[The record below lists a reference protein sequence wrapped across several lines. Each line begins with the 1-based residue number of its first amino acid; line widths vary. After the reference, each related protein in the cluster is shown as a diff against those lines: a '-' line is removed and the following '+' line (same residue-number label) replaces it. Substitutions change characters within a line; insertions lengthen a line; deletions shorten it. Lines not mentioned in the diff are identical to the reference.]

1 MYYINNQTIRM
12 FVYIVRD
19 NISFQL
25 LGAYTCP
32 TDASRRAKEC
42 PNSTMEVCKLNFDRT
57 LCVEPESG

>member
-1 MYYINNQTIRM
+1 M

-42 PNSTMEVCKLNFDRT
+42 PNSITEMCKVNFDKES
-57 LCVEPESG
+57 CVEPESD